1 MDRMPW
7 IRARRVAV
15 RGLRRLGLGPGQLA
29 SRRFVGP
36 ASFWAPEHLV
46 QSSWLQHA
54 PFAFWLIG
62 VARPASVV
70 ELGTHRG
77 FSYLVFCQ
85 AIRDHR
91 LRATAHAVDTWEGDE
106 HAGYYGD
113 EVLTQLR
120 RLHDDEYSSFSTLI
134 RSSFSDAA
142 SRFGEGSIDLLHIDG
157 LHTYDAVKTDFETW
171 KPKLSDRGIVLF
183 HDTNEFTPGFGVHR
197 FWAEIREEYQ
207 SFAFLHCSG
216 LGVLLVGKNVP
227 RRVQELAAITPQPR
241 VVDAVR
247 HRYEVL
253 GSKIVWP
260 GA

>member
-1 MDRMPW
+1 M
-7 IRARRVAV
+7 
-15 RGLRRLGLGPGQLA
+15 
-29 SRRFVGP
+29 GP

-46 QSSWLQHA
+46 ESSWLQHA

-62 VARPASVV
+62 AARPAAVV

-91 LRATAHAVDTWEGDE
+91 LSATAHAVDTWEGDE

-120 RLHDDEYSSFSTLI
+120 RLHDAEYSSFSTLI

-142 SRFGEGSIDLLHIDG
+142 SRFGDGSIDLLHIDG

-197 FWAEIREEYQ
+197 FWAEIMRRVSVVRIPPLRRARSAHGREERPTT
-207 SFAFLHCSG
+207 CSRARGADTGGRAWSTQYDTGTRCWEARSCG
-216 LGVLLVGKNVP
+216 LARERSQLVPVP
-227 RRVQELAAITPQPR
+227 RVYDRPP
-241 VVDAVR
+241 
-247 HRYEVL
+247 
-253 GSKIVWP
+253 
-260 GA
+260 